1 MVQAGP
7 LRPEPRRKAWNSRA
21 EIAKRTDY
29 THPAEM
35 QKTEQNDD
43 RLVLLANP

>member
-7 LRPEPRRKAWNSRA
+7 LHVAQSRNPRA
-21 EIAKRTDY
+21 ESAKRTDY
-29 THPAEM
+29 TQSPEM
-35 QKTEQNDD
+35 QKTEQSND